1 MTATA
6 ATAATTT
13 TAAVYIHKE
22 ESGFSIKA
30 INGDKY
36 HCWLGDKVLSVFN
49 WGELLTALR
58 TDTRLEG
65 HQIIPHF

>member
-6 ATAATTT
+6 AATTAT
-13 TAAVYIHKE
+13 AVYIHKE
-22 ESGFSIKA
+22 ESGFSIKD
-30 INGDKY
+30 INGDKW

-58 TDTRLEG
+58 TDMRLQG
-65 HQIIPHF
+65 RQIIPHF